1 MRGEGGAL
9 QGERLTW
16 VRRAWERRGAGAQPP
31 RPVDSVILDGELLVY
46 DEQETKAGAYDELGS
61 RPGIQAFGTIFWLRQ
76 TKQGAPSRYGR
87 PDARRHLMLKVR

>member
-1 MRGEGGAL
+1 
-9 QGERLTW
+9 
-16 VRRAWERRGAGAQPP
+16 
-31 RPVDSVILDGELLVY
+31 VDSVILDGELLVY

-87 PDARRHLMLKVR
+87 PHISPVSRLHLPCISHQARPPATAGRTRADT

>member
-1 MRGEGGAL
+1 MRCFYRSGVECTADVADLLPAVRLALGGMSGEDGAL

-46 DEQETKAGAYDELGS
+46 DEQETRL
-61 RPGIQAFGTIFWLRQ
+61 T
-76 TKQGAPSRYGR
+76 T
-87 PDARRHLMLKVR
+87 